1 MSKTVTHFF
10 EDSAPEK
17 TASRK
22 GIIIRCTPLNLITES
37 ARQAIP
43 CHPWVCPSTRA
54 QWIMMLR
61 SRCCRSTPQIVLI
74 FYPSCCKLTGTH
86 TINIQKS
93 YIHILNIYI
102 YIQQKQ

>member
-43 CHPWVCPSTRA
+43 CHPWVSGMSQYQGSVDNDA
-54 QWIMMLR
+54 
-61 SRCCRSTPQIVLI
+61 
-74 FYPSCCKLTGTH
+74 
-86 TINIQKS
+86 
-93 YIHILNIYI
+93 
-102 YIQQKQ
+102 